1 MRKIYSILLTGV
13 AVAFLASCGNNSSK
27 TSGQAA
33 EGNATQTTENTA
45 EAAIEAESPAIKM
58 YSNSFEGFTNIYKE
72 AADNAEVIGKLRNG
86 NEHVELVS
94 ATEEWVEVK
103 FQEQTG
109 FVQTGFLSEAPSKP
123 VTIDVDGKW
132 LEGVWSDSGFQY
144 ILLFADG
151 KLCIEHQY
159 STLNYGKWHLEG
171 NEIVLTMLADVDTGL
186 DLSYPIGTVLRYAIN
201 KEEETLGNNSGYEI
215 YKWDFEEDGED
226 EEEGISKSEFETL
239 QKRTEK
245 VVK

>member
-1 MRKIYSILLTGV
+1 MRKIYSILLAGV
-13 AVAFLASCGNNSSK
+13 AVAFLASCGNSSSK
-27 TSGQAA
+27 TSGEAT
-33 EGNATQTTENTA
+33 ENDVTQTTEDTA
-45 EAAIEAESPAIKM
+45 EAAVEAESPAIKM

-72 AADNAEVIGKLRNG
+72 PSNSSEVLGTLRNG
-86 NEHVELVS
+86 NEHVVVVAE
-94 ATEEWVEVK
+94 TDEWVEVK
-103 FQEQTG
+103 FEEQTG
-109 FVQTGFLSEAPSKP
+109 HVHRSFLSEAPSKP

-201 KEEETLGNNSGYEI
+201 KEEETLGNGSGYEI
-215 YKWDFEEDGED
+215 FKWDL
-226 EEEGISKSEFETL
+226 EEEIEEGEGGISKSQFETL
-239 QKRTEK
+239 QKRTKE